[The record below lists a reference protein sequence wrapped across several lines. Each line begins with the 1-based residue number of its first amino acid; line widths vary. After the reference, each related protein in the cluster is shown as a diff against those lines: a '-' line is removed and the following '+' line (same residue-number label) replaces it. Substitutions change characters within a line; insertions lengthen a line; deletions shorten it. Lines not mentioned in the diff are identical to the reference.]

1 MNVVTKAGVVIS
13 IDAYGKYTVE
23 FVLDDETE
31 LVTKDRPF
39 AVAMREMHNALDEL
53 SVKISRHKIV
63 LSQPEL
69 PKTRTE

>member
-1 MNVVTKAGVVIS
+1 MIS

-31 LVTKDRPF
+31 LVTKDSPF